1 MKYRKIQL
9 VYLFVLFIF
18 ILVLSTCSQS
28 KLQDGSGTISV
39 VDQLG
44 RTIVV
49 PQKIT
54 RIAALHHF
62 GGKVV
67 FALGQQDKVVD
78 QALYHRENEAMA
90 KVNPA
95 FAAKPS
101 MLNRHGINIEEMI
114 TLKPDVAFVYASFN
128 KADIEQ
134 LENAN
139 IKVVAIRGET
149 IKESYEGVKVMA
161 RVLHCEAK
169 GQDYIDNCESL
180 LNIVKKRMANL
191 PIENRLQVVFAGP
204 KNIYTVATG
213 EMLQTEILN
222 LAGAAN
228 VASNLKG
235 FWATI
240 SPEQMATWNPDV
252 IFLGSRL
259 DTYGTGNL
267 YNNLQFR
274 TIKAIKS
281 KRVYTFP
288 SNIGWWDYP
297 APHCV
302 LGVVWAAKTLYPE
315 RFTDLDML
323 KIADEFYTKYMG
335 YSFTAMGGKLY

>member
-1 MKYRKIQL
+1 MRYRGVFL
-9 VYLFVLFIF
+9 PCFF
-18 ILVLSTCSQS
+18 ILLGVILILSACGKPKPQE
-28 KLQDGSGTISV
+28 GGGTISV
-39 VDQLG
+39 IDQLG
-44 RTIVV
+44 RTVVV

-78 QALYHRENEAMA
+78 QALYHREYEAMA
-90 KVNPA
+90 KVNPV

-101 MLNRHGINIEEMI
+101 MLNLHGLNIEELI
-114 TLKPDVAFVYASFN
+114 ALKPDVAFVYASFD
-128 KADIEQ
+128 KSETEQ
-134 LENAN
+134 LENAG

-149 IKESYEGVKVMA
+149 IEESYQGVKVMA
-161 RVLHCEAK
+161 RVLLCEAK
-169 GQDYIDNCESL
+169 GQAYIDECEGL
-180 LNIVKKRMANL
+180 LNLVKKRVADL
-191 PIENRLQVVFAGP
+191 PAENRLKVMFAGP
-204 KNIYTVATG
+204 RNIYTVATG
-213 EMLQTEILN
+213 EMLQTQILEK
-222 LAGAAN
+222 AGARN
-228 VASNLKG
+228 VASVLKG
-235 FWATI
+235 FWAKI
-240 SPEQMATWNPDV
+240 SPEQIATWNPDV

-259 DTYGTGNL
+259 DVYGADSL
-267 YNNLQFR
+267 FNNPQFQ

-281 KRVYTFP
+281 KRAYTFP

-323 KIADEFYTKYMG
+323 KIADGFYKKYMG
-335 YSFTAMGGKLY
+335 YTFTAMGGKL

>member
-1 MKYRKIQL
+1 MKHRKIQS
-9 VYLFVLFIF
+9 VYLFILLAF
-18 ILVLSTCSQS
+18 ILILSSCSQS
-28 KLQDGSGTISV
+28 RLQEDDRTISV

-44 RTIVV
+44 RTVVV
-49 PQKIT
+49 PQKVT

-78 QALYHRENEAMA
+78 QVFYHREREAMA

-95 FAAKPS
+95 FASKPS
-101 MLNRHGINIEEMI
+101 MLNLHGINIEELI
-114 TLKPDVAFVYASFN
+114 TLKPDVAFVYASFSRS
-128 KADIEQ
+128 DTEQ
-134 LENAN
+134 LENAG
-139 IKVVAIRGET
+139 IRVVAIRGET
-149 IKESYEGVKVMA
+149 IEESYQGVKVMA

-169 GQDYIDNCESL
+169 GQAYIDDCESL
-180 LNIVKKRMANL
+180 LNMVKKRVANL
-191 PIENRLQVVFAGP
+191 PIENRLKVAFAGP

-222 LAGAAN
+222 LAGATN

-235 FWATI
+235 FWAAI

-252 IFLGSRL
+252 IFLGSGL
-259 DTYGTGNL
+259 DTYGTENL
-267 YNNLQFR
+267 YNNLQFQ
-274 TIKAIKS
+274 TIKAIKN

-315 RFTDLDML
+315 RFIDLDML

-335 YSFTAMGGKLY
+335 YSFTAMGGKL

>member
-1 MKYRKIQL
+1 MRKRGIFL
-9 VYLFVLFIF
+9 LFFF
-18 ILVLSTCSQS
+18 ILLGVILILSACGKPKSQEG
-28 KLQDGSGTISV
+28 DGTISV

-44 RTIVV
+44 RTVV
-49 PQKIT
+49 IPQNIT

-78 QALYHRENEAMA
+78 QVFYHREREAMA

-101 MLNRHGINIEEMI
+101 MLNLHGINIEELI
-114 TLKPDVAFVYASFN
+114 TLKPDVAFVYASF
-128 KADIEQ
+128 DRSETEQ
-134 LENAN
+134 LENAG
-139 IKVVAIRGET
+139 IRVVAIRGET
-149 IKESYEGVKVMA
+149 IEESYQGVKVMA

-169 GQDYIDNCESL
+169 GQAYIDDCESL
-180 LNIVKKRMANL
+180 LKMVKKRVADL
-191 PIENRLQVVFAGP
+191 PAENRLKVMFAGP
-204 KNIYTVATG
+204 KNTYTVATG

-222 LAGAAN
+222 LAGARN

-235 FWATI
+235 FWAAI
-240 SPEQMATWNPDV
+240 SPEQAATWNPDV
-252 IFLGSRL
+252 IFLGSTL
-259 DTYGTGNL
+259 DTYGTEKL
-267 YNNLQFR
+267 YRNPQFQ
-274 TIKAIKS
+274 TIKAIQN
-281 KRVYTFP
+281 KRAYAFP

-323 KIADEFYTKYMG
+323 KIADEFYKKYLG
-335 YSFTAMGGKLY
+335 YAFTAMGGKL